1 MEVKRHISNF
11 AKLRDL
17 GGYSAI
23 YNLDLMV
30 CIDLNRD
37 AVTFVGGLY
46 KEFDDE
52 SMKTVFLYLDSK

>member
-1 MEVKRHISNF
+1 MGSERHIGKF

-17 GGYSAI
+17 SGYSAI

-30 CIDLNRD
+30 CIDLNKG

-52 SMKTVFLYLDSK
+52 SMKAVFMYLDNK